1 MLKTLTL
8 AAATVTSGLAAGL
21 FYTYS
26 YSIMVGLGR
35 SDDRTFVTAMQWFN
49 ATITNVWFAIAF
61 VGAPL
66 LIVASGALHLRG
78 GGGALPWIVAAL
90 VLYLAVVGITAGV
103 HIPLNTAL
111 AAAGDPA
118 SLSAADLAGVR
129 ERFESTWVRW
139 NVVRSVG
146 SIAAFAC
153 CTWAL
158 VISSRALP

>member
-8 AAATVTSGLAAGL
+8 TAATVTSGLAAGL

-49 ATITNVWFAIAF
+49 ATIGNVWFAIAF

-66 LIVASGALHLRG
+66 LILASGVLHRRD

-90 VLYLAVVGITAGV
+90 VLYVAVVVITAV
-103 HIPLNTAL
+103 VNVPLNNEL

-118 SLSAADLAGVR
+118 AIADLAAVR
-129 ERFESTWVRW
+129 ERFEASWARW
-139 NVVRSVG
+139 NVVRSAG
-146 SIAAFAC
+146 SIAAFGC

-158 VISSRALP
+158 VVSSRALP